1 MTLFPPAVS
10 SHGRRHRRH
19 RAPSFTAALAAGTA
33 AIVLGACG
41 ASSAASDSPT
51 VSASVGAKAGAMPM
65 GNGMIG
71 PARTQRKA
79 PVYRQPVAPGVTTT
93 TVGSATVGP
102 VNVPPPPPVTTL
114 PPAGSG
120 SVTFVGD
127 SVGVDATPYLQQDIP
142 GINCNAMVDR
152 SWGVGETILQG
163 LAAQGALGSIVVV
176 ELGLNG
182 PIADSDFQ
190 QMMSILSGVKRVVF
204 LNIHLPVGA
213 YGPGTD
219 WWQNQNNQVL
229 ATEVP
234 KYPNA
239 LLADWYSI
247 SEGHSDYFAPDGI
260 HLDPPGAA
268 AMAALVRQYA

>member
-1 MTLFPPAVS
+1 M
-10 SHGRRHRRH
+10 GI
-19 RAPSFTAALAAGTA
+19 AALAAGAA
-33 AIVLGACG
+33 AIGLSACG
-41 ASSAASDSPT
+41 ASSAASDKPT
-51 VSASVGAKAGAMPM
+51 VSASVGGGMPA
-65 GNGMIG
+65 GNGKIG
-71 PARTQRKA
+71 AARTRPKP
-79 PVYRQPVAPGVTTT
+79 PVYSHPSPSGATTT

-182 PIADSDFQ
+182 PITDSDFQ
-190 QMMSILSGVKRVVF
+190 QMMSILSGVRRVVF

-234 KYPNA
+234 KYPNTV
-239 LLADWYSI
+239 LADWYSI
-247 SEGHSDYFAPDGI
+247 SEGHPEYFAPDGI
-260 HLDPPGAA
+260 HLDPPGGA
-268 AMAALVRQYA
+268 AMAQLVRQYA